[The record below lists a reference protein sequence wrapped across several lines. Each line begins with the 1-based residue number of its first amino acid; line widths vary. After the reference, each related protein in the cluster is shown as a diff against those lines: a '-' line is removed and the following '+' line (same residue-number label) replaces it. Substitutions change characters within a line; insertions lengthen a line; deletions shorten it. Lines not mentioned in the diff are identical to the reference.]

1 MLLYATSSASSQAA
15 LSLSEKGSI
24 ALSTTLTGLVVV
36 FLTLLLL
43 TFVIS
48 IFGKVVGG
56 LSQKPK
62 TKAPAPAP
70 SPAPASVPTVELEP
84 MAEEASYEDDDE
96 LIAVISAAVYAYGEA
111 SGKKYAV
118 RAVRPSGRN
127 NWSAAGLAENT
138 RPF

>member
-1 MLLYATSSASSQAA
+1 MLLHATETLATASQTA
-15 LSLSEKGSI
+15 LPMSERASV

-36 FLTLLLL
+36 FLALILL

-56 LSQKPK
+56 ATAKTAKPK
-62 TKAPAPAP
+62 PAPAP
-70 SPAPASVPTVELEP
+70 VPAPAAPVVEVAPVGETVD
-84 MAEEASYEDDDE
+84 YNDDE
-96 LIAVISAAVYAYGEA
+96 LIAVIAAAVYAYGEA

-118 RAVRPSGRN
+118 RSVRPSGRS
-127 NWSAAGLAENT
+127 NWAAAGVIENT